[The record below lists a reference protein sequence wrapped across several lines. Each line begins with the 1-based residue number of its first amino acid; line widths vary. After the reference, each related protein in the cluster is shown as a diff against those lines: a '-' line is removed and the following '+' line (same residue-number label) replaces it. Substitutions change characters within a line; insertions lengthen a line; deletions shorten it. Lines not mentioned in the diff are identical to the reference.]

1 MKTPKVVLMT
11 VLPVMFF
18 FNSSANAQKNNVYLT
33 PDVQLDSL
41 IQRYKDI
48 NQQVSIYDGFRI
60 QIFSGNN
67 RTNAEELK
75 ADFFKRFPNIGSYL
89 IYQQPYFKLRVGDFR
104 NRFEAQELYYQLL
117 DAYGQA
123 IIVPDKINKPS
134 IK

>member
-1 MKTPKVVLMT
+1 MKIAKFTLLTFMLVLAFT
-11 VLPVMFF
+11 NV
-18 FNSSANAQKNNVYLT
+18 NAQQNNVYLT

-41 IQRYKDI
+41 IQKHKDV

-67 RTNAEELK
+67 RNNAEELK
-75 ADFFKRFPNIGSYL
+75 TDFFKRFPNIGSYL

-123 IIVPDKINKPS
+123 IIVPDKINTPS

>member
-1 MKTPKVVLMT
+1 MKITKFTLLTFMLVLAFT
-11 VLPVMFF
+11 NV
-18 FNSSANAQKNNVYLT
+18 NAQQNNVYLT

-41 IQRYKDI
+41 IQKHKDV

-67 RTNAEELK
+67 RNNAEELK
-75 ADFFKRFPNIGSYL
+75 TDFFKRFPNIGSYL

-123 IIVPDKINKPS
+123 IIVPDKINTPS